1 MHKTCVMHDVCAVY
15 AYQQLLTSFDASTC
29 MQACRHAFS
38 QYCMQ
43 AILSPPVS
51 PVYDH

>member
-1 MHKTCVMHDVCAVY
+1 MHKTCVVHDVCAVY

-29 MQACRHAFS
+29 MQA
-38 QYCMQ
+38 
-43 AILSPPVS
+43 ILSPPVS